1 MQFVAIPAQP
11 DANRGFQS
19 SPKNLI
25 LLELGLKFGNW
36 RLVLVT
42 VIDGGCDDYDDDDGH
57 YDDDDGK
64 DLFGLAPYRFPIF
77 QYVRSFLF
85 PI

>member
-1 MQFVAIPAQP
+1 M
-11 DANRGFQS
+11 
-19 SPKNLI
+19 
-25 LLELGLKFGNW
+25 
-36 RLVLVT
+36 LVT

-77 QYVRSFLF
+77 Q
-85 PI
+85 